1 MEAFRLDLIDLP
13 LIADPTAE
21 VDGLIDQYNVGL
33 ASLLDKHAPLRQIE
47 ITVRPEN
54 VGTLGKL
61 KRPEGLPEW

>member
-13 LIADPTAE
+13 LITNPAAE

-33 ASLLDKHAPLRQIE
+33 ASLLDKHAPLRQRE

-54 VGTLGKL
+54 FWSTGEIEATFF
-61 KRPEGLPEW
+61 